1 MRDVDLS
8 RERRGQRKKRD
19 GETGGEKQRD
29 TQEKKTKRTHLILI
43 RMRCPPR
50 RVRGPFI
57 YMRDTY
63 RRCSGGIGE
72 KGVDERVVVAQDAQD
87 NLKRRMIST
96 K

>member
-1 MRDVDLS
+1 MRDVDLN

-29 TQEKKTKRTHLILI
+29 TQEKKRKRTLLILI
-43 RMRCPPR
+43 RTRCPPR

-63 RRCSGGIGE
+63 RRCSGGHGIGE
-72 KGVDERVVVAQDAQD
+72 KGVDGRVVVAKGRTGQLEKKND
-87 NLKRRMIST
+87 
-96 K
+96 